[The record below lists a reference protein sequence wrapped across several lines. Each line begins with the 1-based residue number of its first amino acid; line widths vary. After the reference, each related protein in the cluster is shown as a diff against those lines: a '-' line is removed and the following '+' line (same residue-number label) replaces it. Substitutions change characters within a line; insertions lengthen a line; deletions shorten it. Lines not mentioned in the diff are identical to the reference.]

1 MSTPIRRAI
10 EARTACASRTSPSIA
25 PQPLAATHLLD
36 RLACGKATLDEWLRP
51 HVLANEPSGARRPFA
66 LADRIGRVL
75 GYSVMAA
82 GAVPHQDATNKVRRN
97 MPDPVP
103 AESPPT
109 RPSPQSAHDAKRPR
123 LAPAPA
129 ASPPRHPP

>member
-1 MSTPIRRAI
+1 MSTLIRRAI

-25 PQPLAATHLLD
+25 PQPLAATHLLG
-36 RLACGKATLDEWLRP
+36 RLACGEATLDEWLRQRA
-51 HVLANEPSGARRPFA
+51 LANQPSGPRRPFV

-82 GAVPHQDATNKVRRN
+82 GAVSRPDATNKVRRN

-103 AESPPT
+103 
-109 RPSPQSAHDAKRPR
+109 
-123 LAPAPA
+123 
-129 ASPPRHPP
+129 